1 MSRVRMR
8 TSTTTMKKSWEY
20 WTVLLMG
27 LFYIATKCDAR
38 AVNVSNSWTMPQE
51 GLNVFYRFF
60 RDRISW
66 FEADAVCQFHHAYL
80 VTVDNSFQFDATRDL
95 LRELDVN
102 DIVWIG
108 LMRPQSSD
116 RFMWSNSKVLA
127 ANTGYWAE
135 SLPLMESPLCAV
147 IDPIRDY
154 RWHALRCGG
163 PETASFLCEMPV
175 PAWAESCILKDLP
188 SLTMQYMAD
197 TASIELIRNCGEEGL
212 IRQICRGKQDREKIM
227 RELICP
233 RERLESKK
241 LTDITNSHFKSLQII
256 RGISTDNNEN
266 NDIEMI
272 PVKSAVD
279 SGEQV
284 QTEKNT
290 VQKLIEQF
298 NVDELMQA
306 DQPSGIPGE
315 IPMPVKKAAKKIVVA
330 MQQKKPTPAPKKPM
344 DRGNQKETDLDD
356 MMVADQPM
364 PDEDASNE
372 VLEPL
377 PHIKKVLPQDLKKM
391 PTIKSTTI
399 VEPATTTTSTV
410 AVEIEQPSTP
420 MPVQVHTSSESSA
433 LLDGTTTAEHMY
445 TSGGPST
452 SSASLMTTTVS
463 GIVPATQPAT
473 IGHPMHPQQQR
484 TNIITEEAN
493 HPHIKETNDNHF
505 IPPMLLVKSHYVPP
519 AKGYEHEHEHPH
531 TAPTPDQS
539 DRDDETA
546 ETTIENVH
554 QLEESNGQQQQQKQ
568 QQQQQ
573 QTTFASLQVGDTIAP
588 QTVEEV
594 VTIKVQD
601 KESPAANSSEI
612 QLQVTT
618 TARAEM
624 TTQDASIATQPQSTI
639 KPATTPE
646 SQPEPE
652 AVATTTFTA
661 EKTTDLIIPTTGSG
675 DVTSIN
681 RASSS
686 TSSQTMLPSSSSST
700 ASVLHQTEAD
710 ATVDVTSSQAPLVH
724 TIDTQT
730 EGLLMNTEKTDQL
743 PQQSTPFVA
752 VSTSGS
758 SSSSSSSSNTG
769 DSMSP
774 PLSALPASTT
784 TEGSGIISLTTAT
797 ATKAAQHEEP
807 QPTRNF
813 LNEETYPPFKPN
825 RRRSLTKPDTPSYF
839 KKILG

>member
-8 TSTTTMKKSWEY
+8 TSTTNMKKSWEY
-20 WTVLLMG
+20 WTVLLLG

-108 LMRPQSSD
+108 LMRPQSSE

-241 LTDITNSHFKSLQII
+241 LSDITNSHFKSLQII

-272 PVKSAVD
+272 PVKIPTD
-279 SGEQV
+279 STDEQP

-306 DQPSGIPGE
+306 DQPSGRIPGE
-315 IPMPVKKAAKKIVVA
+315 IPMPVKKSAKKIVVA
-330 MQQKKPTPAPKKPM
+330 MQQKKPTPAPKKSNN
-344 DRGNQKETDLDD
+344 RGNQKDTELDD
-356 MMVADQPM
+356 MMMADQPI
-364 PDEDASNE
+364 PDDASNE

-377 PHIKKVLPQDLKKM
+377 PHIKKVLPQDLMKKI

-399 VEPATTTTSTV
+399 VEPATTTTSTTV
-410 AVEIEQPSTP
+410 AVEHHRVDETSTA
-420 MPVQVHTSSESSA
+420 MPTAAAVHTSSEPSA
-433 LLDGTTTAEHMY
+433 LLVDGTTSELMF
-445 TSGGPST
+445 TSGDPST
-452 SSASLMTTTVS
+452 SSPSPLMTTTVS

-484 TNIITEEAN
+484 TNVITEEAN
-493 HPHIKETNDNHF
+493 HPHVKETNDNHF

-519 AKGYEHEHEHPH
+519 SKEHPH
-531 TAPTPDQS
+531 VASTS
-539 DRDDETA
+539 DESDVETA
-546 ETTIENVH
+546 GTTIENLH
-554 QLEESNGQQQQQKQ
+554 QLEDSSVQLSN
-568 QQQQQ
+568 
-573 QTTFASLQVGDTIAP
+573 ADTVAP
-588 QTVEEV
+588 QTTEV
-594 VTIKVQD
+594 VTIKVLD
-601 KESPAANSSEI
+601 KESPATAANSSEI

-618 TARAEM
+618 TARAEI
-624 TTQDASIATQPQSTI
+624 TTQDASIAFQTQSHTM
-639 KPATTPE
+639 KPATTPASE
-646 SQPEPE
+646 SESESDSEP
-652 AVATTTFTA
+652 VATTTFPA
-661 EKTTDLIIPTTGSG
+661 EKITELVIPTTGNG
-675 DVTSIN
+675 GG
-681 RASSS
+681 RAANSFP
-686 TSSQTMLPSSSSST
+686 TQTLPSSSSSSSD
-700 ASVLHQTEAD
+700 SVLHQN
-710 ATVDVTSSQAPLVH
+710 DVTSSSSQAPLVH
-724 TIDTQT
+724 TIDDTQT
-730 EGLLMNTEKTDQL
+730 EEGLMVTEKTADQL

-752 VSTSGS
+752 
-758 SSSSSSSSNTG
+758 SSSSSSNTG

-774 PLSALPASTT
+774 PLPVLPISTS
-784 TEGSGIISLTTAT
+784 TENSGIISLTTAT
-797 ATKAAQHEEP
+797 TTLAQQQQQQHDEP
-807 QPTRNF
+807 HPTRNF